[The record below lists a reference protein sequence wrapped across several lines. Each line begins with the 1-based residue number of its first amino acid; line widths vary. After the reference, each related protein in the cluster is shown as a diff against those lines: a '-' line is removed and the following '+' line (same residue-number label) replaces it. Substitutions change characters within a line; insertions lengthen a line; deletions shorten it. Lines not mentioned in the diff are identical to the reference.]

1 MPGMTNS
8 SCFQEFC
15 RNLQIHFYLRLF
27 AFISVSWMEGMCVFE
42 VIQPGAFT
50 TVQDLGRY
58 GYQKYGVSISG
69 AMDRFALRM
78 ANLLVGND
86 EGEAAIEA
94 TIIGPKLKTLGRMR
108 MAITGADLSPEIGGN
123 PLGLWRT
130 LDIPEKGTLSF
141 GAWRSGC
148 RAYLAVAG
156 GIDFPVVMGSR
167 SIHTRSNLGGNG
179 RTLLKGD
186 IIKGRNSE
194 FGIQESGARQ
204 LPPELVPSYGKN
216 WQIRVIFGPQKD
228 YFTRRGIETFLTS
241 EYEITPQADRMGYR
255 LKGPKIEHKSGA
267 DILTDA
273 TPPGSIQVPGDGMP
287 IILLA
292 DGQTT
297 GGYSKIATVISVDQ
311 DLLAQARPGDKVRFQ
326 SVTITE
332 AHRSLE
338 EMEKKIME
346 IRRSLSQGRPA
357 GSPLQAGR

>member
-1 MPGMTNS
+1 MS
-8 SCFQEFC
+8 
-15 RNLQIHFYLRLF
+15 
-27 AFISVSWMEGMCVFE
+27 AFE
-42 VIQPGAFT
+42 VILPGAFT

-69 AMDRFALRM
+69 AMDRFALRA

-86 EGEAAIEA
+86 EGEAVVEA
-94 TIIGPKLKTLGRMR
+94 TIIGPKLKALGRMR
-108 MAITGADLSPEIGGN
+108 VAITGAHLSPEFGGK
-123 PLGLWRT
+123 PLPLWRT
-130 LDIPEKGTLSF
+130 LDIPEGGTLSF
-141 GAWRSGC
+141 GAPKSGC

-179 RTLLKGD
+179 RTLVKGD
-186 IIKGRNSE
+186 IIKRKNSG
-194 FGIQESGARQ
+194 FRIQESGINRL
-204 LPPELVPSYGKN
+204 LPDLVPVYGKN
-216 WQIRVIFGPQKD
+216 WRIRVIFGPQKD

-326 SVTITE
+326 KVTIHE
-332 AHRSLE
+332 AHRFLR
-338 EMEKKIME
+338 EMEEKIMG
-346 IRRSLSQGRPA
+346 IWRSLS
-357 GSPLQAGR
+357 